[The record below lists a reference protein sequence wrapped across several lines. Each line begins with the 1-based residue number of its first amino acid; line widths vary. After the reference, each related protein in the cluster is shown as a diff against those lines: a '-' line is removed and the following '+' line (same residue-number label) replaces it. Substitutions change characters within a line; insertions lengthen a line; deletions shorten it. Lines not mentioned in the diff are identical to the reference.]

1 MTLRRLLKGMVLPVM
16 LLIGLV
22 ATAQETILVS
32 GKVSDSKDGSPLIGV
47 SVTVKGTP
55 QGTATD
61 ANGNFSLRAAR
72 GATLVFTYVGFA
84 TKEMTATGTEMTV
97 FLEGAKTALNEVVVI
112 GYGRA
117 RKKDLTG
124 AVTMVTSKDFQ
135 TGNIP
140 SPEQLIAGKVAGVQI
155 VSGGAPGAGS
165 AIRIRGESS
174 FGNGGASNDPL
185 IVIDGVPVA
194 SSGISGSPNALSMI
208 NPNDIESFNV
218 LKDASATAIYGNRAS
233 GGVIIITTKKG
244 KRGKPQFNF
253 STNLALQT
261 PSNTVDVLST
271 QEFRDF
277 VNQYG
282 NASQKGRL
290 GNSSTDWQNEIYQN
304 ALASDNIL
312 SVSGAAGKMPYRAS
326 LGYTYQD
333 GILKTDNMKRL
344 TGSLSLSPKF
354 FNNYLSVDV
363 NLKATQSKFQ
373 FANQG
378 AIGSAVGFD
387 PTQSVLSGKTEYG
400 GYFEWLDPSTGK
412 PNPLAPRNPVS
423 LLKMRDD
430 NSDVFRSI
438 GNVQLDYKFHFL
450 PDLRA
455 NLNLG
460 YDISRGEGTVFIPE
474 TAGSQVANNRPGT
487 NNKYKQDKDMKLM
500 EFYLNYAK
508 DLKSIKSKIDVMA
521 GYSYQDF
528 KTKDYFYP
536 DFYADG
542 TIRPGS
548 TPNFAYNI
556 PQYTLISFFGRA
568 IYTYNDKYILTATY
582 RRDGTSKFSP
592 DTRWGDFPSFAAAW
606 KIGEENFLKNS
617 KTISDLKLRVG
628 YGITGQQ
635 EGIYEYGYLPV
646 YSLSNNSGMYQ
657 FGNTFYNMFRPGAYD
672 ANLKWEEQS
681 QLNIGVDFGFWNNR
695 LNGSIDYFD
704 KESYDLLATVPI
716 PAGSNFSNQLLTN
729 VGSIRSKGVEFT
741 VNAVPVKKE
750 KLVWNVGFN
759 ITYNDVKVTKLSKV
773 EDPNAKGIPT
783 GGIAGGTGNTIQ
795 IQSVGYRPR
804 SFFVYQQIY
813 DKDSKP
819 IEGLYED
826 RNRDGIINEDDL
838 YRYKASNPEVY
849 MGFSTDVTY
858 GKFTAGLVARANF
871 GNYVYNN
878 VASNRGV
885 ARAILDPA
893 NFLSNGFRD
902 VLFTNFQNNQYFSDY
917 YVKNASFLRMDNI
930 FFGYNFGDVLAKKT
944 NLRASFNIQNAFVI
958 TNYDGLDP
966 EVFGGID
973 NNFYPRPRTFTLGL
987 QFGF

>member
-1 MTLRRLLKGMVLPVM
+1 M
-16 LLIGLV
+16 LLAGLV
-22 ATAQETILVS
+22 AMAQETILVS

-47 SVTVKGTP
+47 SITVKGTT
-55 QGTATD
+55 QGTSTD

-72 GATLVFTYVGFA
+72 GATLLFTYVGF
-84 TKEMTATGTEMTV
+84 TSKEVAATGTEMAV
-97 FLEGAKTALNEVVVI
+97 FMEGAKTALNEVVVI

-155 VSGGAPGAGS
+155 VTGGAPGAGS

-194 SSGISGSPNALSMI
+194 SSGISGSPNPLSMI

-253 STNLALQT
+253 STTLAMQT
-261 PSNTVDVLST
+261 PSNKVDVLNT
-271 QEFRDF
+271 EEFKAF

-282 NASQKGRL
+282 NSSQKARL
-290 GNSSTDWQNEIYQN
+290 GNASTVWQDEIYQN
-304 ALASDNIL
+304 ALASDNNL

-326 LGYTYQD
+326 LGYTFQD
-333 GILKTDNMKRL
+333 GVLRTDNMQRL
-344 TGSLSLSPKF
+344 TGALNLSPKF
-354 FNNYLSVDV
+354 FDNHLSVDL
-363 NLKATQSKFQ
+363 NLKATQSKFR
-373 FANQG
+373 FADQG
-378 AIGSAVGFD
+378 AIGTAVGFD
-387 PTQSVLSGKTEYG
+387 PTQSVYSGKQEYG

-412 PNPLAPRNPVS
+412 PNQLAPRNPMG
-423 LLKMRDD
+423 LLNQRDD

-438 GNVQLDYKFHFL
+438 GNIQLDYKFHFL
-450 PDLRA
+450 PELRA

-460 YDISRGEGTVFIPE
+460 YDMARGSGTVYIPE

-487 NNKYKQDKDMKLM
+487 NNEYKQEKDMKLL
-500 EFYLNYAK
+500 EFYLNYTK
-508 DLKSIKSKIDVMA
+508 DLKSIKSKIDVMG

-528 KTKDYFYP
+528 KTTDYFYP
-536 DFYADG
+536 DRYADG
-542 TIRPGS
+542 AIRPGS
-548 TPNFAYNI
+548 IPNFPNNI
-556 PQYTLISFFGRA
+556 PQYTLIAFFGRA
-568 IYTYNDKYILTATY
+568 TYTYNDKYILTATY

-617 KTISDLKLRVG
+617 KLVSDLKLRVG

-646 YSLSNNSGMYQ
+646 YSLSNNTAMYQ
-657 FGNTFYNMFRPGAYD
+657 LGNTFYNMYRPGAYD
-672 ANLKWEEQS
+672 ANLKWEEQE
-681 QLNIGVDFGFWNNR
+681 QFNIGLDFGLWNNR
-695 LNGSIDYFD
+695 VTGSIDYFN

-729 VGSIRSKGVEFT
+729 VGSITSKGVEFSINT
-741 VNAVPVKKE
+741 TPIKKD
-750 KLVWNVGFN
+750 KLVWNLGFN
-759 ITYNDVKVTKLSKV
+759 VTYNDVKVTKLSKV

-783 GGIAGGTGNTIQ
+783 GGISGGTGNTIQ

-813 DKDSKP
+813 DNAGKP

-826 RNRDGIINEDDL
+826 QNRDGIINEDDL

-849 MGFSTDVTY
+849 AGLSTDVTY
-858 GKFTAGLVARANF
+858 GKFNAGFVARANF

-930 FFGYNFGDVLAKKT
+930 FFGYNFGEALGKKT
-944 NLRASFNIQNAFVI
+944 SLRATFNIQNAFVI
-958 TNYDGLDP
+958 TDYDGLDP

-987 QFGF
+987 QLGF